1 MLKMKSNIHSI
12 NFKEVILN
20 GLNTSND
27 MDIKV
32 AIYDILEENSF
43 SLIGSDENTFTI
55 TLWLQENVL
64 TFIVNSQ
71 QSQINLKT
79 VSINFKSV
87 SKILKEYIIL
97 CDSYY
102 GSIKSAPIQK
112 VEALDMGRRSLHD
125 DASHDLLSKLKGN
138 IDMGFDTARRFIT
151 LFSIIQRKS
160 LLGKN
165 ILV

>member
-1 MLKMKSNIHSI
+1 MKNNIHSI
-12 NFKEVILN
+12 VFKEVILN

-32 AIYDILEENSF
+32 AIYDILEDNSF
-43 SLIGSDENTFTI
+43 SLINSSETIFTI
-55 TLWLQENVL
+55 KLWMQENIL
-64 TFIVNSQ
+64 TFIVDSKD
-71 QSQINLKT
+71 SKINLKT
-79 VSINFKSV
+79 ISINFKSI

-97 CDSYY
+97 CDTYY
-102 GSIKSAPIQK
+102 DSIKSAPIQK

-125 DASHDLLSKLKGN
+125 DASHDLLNKLKGD
-138 IDMGFDTARRFIT
+138 IVMGFDTARRFIT

-165 ILV
+165 VLV

>member
-1 MLKMKSNIHSI
+1 MKNSIHSI
-12 NFKEVILN
+12 AFKEVILN

-32 AIYDILEENSF
+32 AIYDILEDNSF
-43 SLIGSDENTFTI
+43 SLINSSETIFTI
-55 TLWLQENVL
+55 KLWLQENIL
-64 TFIVNSQ
+64 TFIVDSKD
-71 QSQINLKT
+71 SKINLKT
-79 VSINFKSV
+79 ISINFKSI

-97 CDSYY
+97 CDTYY
-102 GSIKSAPIQK
+102 DSIKSAPMQK

-125 DASHDLLSKLKGN
+125 DASHDLLNKLKGD
-138 IDMGFDTARRFIT
+138 IVMGFDTARRFIT

-165 ILV
+165 VLV

>member
-1 MLKMKSNIHSI
+1 MKSNIHSI
-12 NFKEVILN
+12 NFKEVIVS

-43 SLIGSDENTFTI
+43 SLIGSDENLFTI
-55 TLWLQENVL
+55 SLWLQENIV

-71 QSQINLKT
+71 QSKINLKT

-102 GSIKSAPIQK
+102 DSIKSAPIQK

-138 IDMGFDTARRFIT
+138 IDMSFDTARRFIT
-151 LFSIIQRKS
+151 LFGIIQRKS

-165 ILV
+165 ILL

>member
-1 MLKMKSNIHSI
+1 MKNNIHSI
-12 NFKEVILN
+12 AFKEVILN

-32 AIYDILEENSF
+32 AIYDILEDNSF
-43 SLIGSDENTFTI
+43 SLINSSETIFTI
-55 TLWLQENVL
+55 KLWLQENIL
-64 TFIVNSQ
+64 TFIVVSKD
-71 QSQINLKT
+71 SKINLKT
-79 VSINFKSV
+79 ISINFKSI

-97 CDSYY
+97 CDTYY
-102 GSIKSAPIQK
+102 DSIKSAPMQK

-125 DASHDLLSKLKGN
+125 DASHDLLNKLKGD
-138 IDMGFDTARRFIT
+138 IVMGFDTARRFIT

-165 ILV
+165 VLV

>member
-1 MLKMKSNIHSI
+1 MKSNIHSI
-12 NFKEVILN
+12 NFKEVIVS

-43 SLIGSDENTFTI
+43 SLIGSDENLFTI
-55 TLWLQENVL
+55 SLWLQENIV

-71 QSQINLKT
+71 QSKIHLKT

-102 GSIKSAPIQK
+102 DSIKSAPIQK

-138 IDMGFDTARRFIT
+138 IDMSFDTARRFIT
-151 LFSIIQRKS
+151 LFGIIQRKS

-165 ILV
+165 ILL

>member
-1 MLKMKSNIHSI
+1 MKSNIHSI

-64 TFIVNSQ
+64 TFIVYSQ

>member
-1 MLKMKSNIHSI
+1 MKSNIHSI
-12 NFKEVILN
+12 NFKEVIVN

-43 SLIGSDENTFTI
+43 SLIDSDENLFTI
-55 TLWLQENVL
+55 SLWLQENIV

-71 QSQINLKT
+71 QSKINLKT

-102 GSIKSAPIQK
+102 DSIKSAPIQK

-138 IDMGFDTARRFIT
+138 IDMSFDTARRFIT
-151 LFSIIQRKS
+151 LFGIIQRKS

-165 ILV
+165 ILL

>member
-1 MLKMKSNIHSI
+1 MKSNIHSI
-12 NFKEVILN
+12 NFKEVILS

-43 SLIGSDENTFTI
+43 SLIDSDENFFTI
-55 TLWLQENVL
+55 SLWLQENIV
-64 TFIVNSQ
+64 TFIVNSR
-71 QSQINLKT
+71 QSKINLKT

-102 GSIKSAPIQK
+102 DSIKSAPIQK

-138 IDMGFDTARRFIT
+138 IDMSFDTARRFIT

-165 ILV
+165 ILL

>member
-1 MLKMKSNIHSI
+1 MKSNIHSI
-12 NFKEVILN
+12 NFKEVIIS

-43 SLIGSDENTFTI
+43 SLIDSDENLFTI
-55 TLWLQENVL
+55 SLWLQENIV

-71 QSQINLKT
+71 QSKINLKT

-102 GSIKSAPIQK
+102 DSIKSAPIQK

-138 IDMGFDTARRFIT
+138 IDMGFDTARRFVT

>member
-1 MLKMKSNIHSI
+1 MNRNIHSI
-12 NFKEVILN
+12 NFKEVVLN
-20 GLNTSND
+20 GLNTSTD

-43 SLIGSDENTFTI
+43 SLIDLDENLFTI
-55 TLWLQENVL
+55 SLWLQENMV
-64 TFIVNSQ
+64 TFIVNSR
-71 QSQINLKT
+71 QSKINLKT

-102 GSIKSAPIQK
+102 DSIKSAPIQK

-125 DASHDLLSKLKGN
+125 DASHDLLNKLKGK
-138 IDMGFDTARRFIT
+138 IDMGFDTARRFVT

-165 ILV
+165 ILL

>member
-1 MLKMKSNIHSI
+1 MKSNIYSI
-12 NFKEVILN
+12 NFKEVIVN

-43 SLIGSDENTFTI
+43 SLIDSDENLFTI
-55 TLWLQENVL
+55 SLWLQENIV

-71 QSQINLKT
+71 QSKINLKT

-102 GSIKSAPIQK
+102 DSIKSAPIQK

-138 IDMGFDTARRFIT
+138 IDMGFDTARRFVT

>member
-1 MLKMKSNIHSI
+1 MKSNIHSI
-12 NFKEVILN
+12 NFKEVIVS
-20 GLNTSND
+20 GLNTSTD

-43 SLIGSDENTFTI
+43 SLIGSDENLFTI
-55 TLWLQENVL
+55 SLWLQENIV

-71 QSQINLKT
+71 QSKIHLKT

-138 IDMGFDTARRFIT
+138 IDMGFDTARRFVT

-165 ILV
+165 ILL

>member
-1 MLKMKSNIHSI
+1 MKNNIHSLV
-12 NFKEVILN
+12 FKEVILN
-20 GLNTSND
+20 GLNTAND

-32 AIYDILEENSF
+32 AIYDILEESSF
-43 SLIGSDENTFTI
+43 SLINSVENIFTI
-55 TLWLQENVL
+55 SLWLQENIL
-64 TFIVNSQ
+64 TFIVNSKE
-71 QSQINLKT
+71 SQILLKT
-79 VSINFKSV
+79 VSINFKSI

-102 GSIKSAPIQK
+102 ESIKSAPIQK

-125 DASHDLLSKLKGN
+125 DASHDLLNKLKDSIN
-138 IDMGFDTARRFIT
+138 MGFDTARRFIT
-151 LFSIIQRKS
+151 LLSIIQRKS

>member
-1 MLKMKSNIHSI
+1 MKSNIHSI
-12 NFKEVILN
+12 NFKEIIVN

-43 SLIGSDENTFTI
+43 SLIDLDENLFTI
-55 TLWLQENVL
+55 SLWLQENIV

-71 QSQINLKT
+71 QSKIHLKT

-102 GSIKSAPIQK
+102 DSIKSAPIQK

-138 IDMGFDTARRFIT
+138 IDMSFDTARRFIT
-151 LFSIIQRKS
+151 LFGIIQRKS

-165 ILV
+165 ILL

>member
-1 MLKMKSNIHSI
+1 MKSNIHSI
-12 NFKEVILN
+12 NFKEVIVS

-43 SLIGSDENTFTI
+43 SLIDLDENLFTI
-55 TLWLQENVL
+55 SLWLQENIV

-71 QSQINLKT
+71 QSKIHLKT

-102 GSIKSAPIQK
+102 DSIKSAPIQK

-138 IDMGFDTARRFIT
+138 IDMSFDTARRFIT
-151 LFSIIQRKS
+151 LFGIIQRKS

-165 ILV
+165 ILL

>member
-1 MLKMKSNIHSI
+1 MKNNI
-12 NFKEVILN
+12 NGLAFKEVILN
-20 GLNTSND
+20 GLNTVID

-32 AIYDILEENSF
+32 AIYDILEDNSF
-43 SLIGSDENTFTI
+43 FLNDSDENIFTI
-55 TLWLQENVL
+55 NLWLQENIL
-64 TFIVNSQ
+64 TFIVYPKDSK
-71 QSQINLKT
+71 IKLKT
-79 VSINFKSV
+79 VSINFKSI
-87 SKILKEYIIL
+87 SKILKDYIKL

-102 GSIKSAPIQK
+102 DSIKSAPMQK

-125 DASHDLLSKLKGN
+125 DASHDLLNKLKGN

-165 ILV
+165 VLV

>member
-1 MLKMKSNIHSI
+1 MKSNIHSI
-12 NFKEVILN
+12 NFKEVIVS

-43 SLIGSDENTFTI
+43 SLIDLDENLFTI
-55 TLWLQENVL
+55 SLWLQENIV

-71 QSQINLKT
+71 QSKIHLKT

-102 GSIKSAPIQK
+102 DSIKSAPIQK

-138 IDMGFDTARRFIT
+138 IDMGFDTARRFVT

-165 ILV
+165 ILL

>member
-1 MLKMKSNIHSI
+1 MKSNIHSI
-12 NFKEVILN
+12 NFKEVIVS

-43 SLIGSDENTFTI
+43 SLIDSDENFFTI
-55 TLWLQENVL
+55 SLWLQENMV

-71 QSQINLKT
+71 QSKINLKT
-79 VSINFKSV
+79 VSMNFKSV

-102 GSIKSAPIQK
+102 DSIKSAPIQK

-138 IDMGFDTARRFIT
+138 IDMSFDTARRFIT
-151 LFSIIQRKS
+151 LFGIIQRKS

-165 ILV
+165 ILL

>member
-1 MLKMKSNIHSI
+1 MNSNIHSI
-12 NFKEVILN
+12 KFKEVILN

-43 SLIGSDENTFTI
+43 SLIDLDENLFTI
-55 TLWLQENVL
+55 SLWLQENIV

-71 QSQINLKT
+71 QSKIHLKT

-102 GSIKSAPIQK
+102 DSIKSAPIQK

-138 IDMGFDTARRFIT
+138 IDMGFDTARRFVT

-165 ILV
+165 ILL